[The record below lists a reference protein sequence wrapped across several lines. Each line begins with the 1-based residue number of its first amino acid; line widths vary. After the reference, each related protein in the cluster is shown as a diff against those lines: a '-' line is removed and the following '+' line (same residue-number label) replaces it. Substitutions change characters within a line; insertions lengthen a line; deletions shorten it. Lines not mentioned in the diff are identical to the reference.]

1 MMILRAEE
9 GNFLSNAYLLADE
22 ASGKGIMIDSN
33 GATDPLVEFAE
44 RQGIEITQIVL
55 THHHYDHVVGVEQLA
70 ERYGVGVYAHELCAA
85 EVPAV
90 TETIADGDVV
100 ETPGLRLEAIHT
112 PGHCADHLALKVN
125 DGDCLTADVLFKG
138 TCGGT
143 GAPGA
148 TGIDDLRESVME
160 KLMKLDPATRI
171 HPGHR
176 QPSTIGAEWEGNPFI
191 RLWRGLDQ
199 PTSEPVTVGPDQ
211 DNRREATLLLWAP
224 DYDGGNKALVRFA
237 DDGKETITGG
247 SQVRRESAAG

>member
-9 GNFLSNAYLLADE
+9 GNFLSNAYLICDLGT
-22 ASGKGIMIDSN
+22 GKGVLVDSN
-33 GATDPLVEFAE
+33 GATDPLVEFADRE
-44 RQGIEITQIVL
+44 GIDVTHILL
-55 THHHYDHVVGVEQLA
+55 THHHYDHVVGVEALA
-70 ERYGVGVYAHELCAA
+70 ERYGVGVWAHELCAA
-85 EVPAV
+85 EVDAV
-90 TETIADGDVV
+90 TEMLGDGDVV

-112 PGHCADHLALKVN
+112 PGHCADHLALKV
-125 DGDCLTADVLFKG
+125 LFKG

-148 TGIDDLRESVME
+148 TGIDDLRTSVMD
-160 KLMKLDPATRI
+160 KLMSLDPATRI

-176 QPSTIGAEWEGNPFI
+176 QPSTIGEEWEGNPFI

-237 DDGKETITGG
+237 DDGSETITGG
-247 SQVRRESAAG
+247 SQVRRES